1 MEFHTFVLCGPGKQ
15 LAPFSKERSTGIAK
29 ALLPVAN
36 RPMVEY
42 VLDWCEKAF
51 FPKVTLVC
59 DPESQDDI
67 QKALDA
73 YKSRKISELA
83 GNSSDLDDNT
93 VQFAESIDV
102 ISLPAPTNGLVLQH
116 VVKKAL
122 LKPYQHFALLPCD
135 FITDLPPQVL
145 IEAYRSRQDSD
156 VGLAVSY
163 RNQLEIEDKKHRIFP
178 KNFTVFT
185 DLPNGDAQMLDYY
198 SAEDVEFHK
207 AFKIRTQMVWNYP
220 NSTVSLTLLNSSIF
234 LGDGKRIAEIL
245 DDNQH
250 KFTDAYFNNRPLIK
264 VIRDLA
270 RKPWQSV
277 SHDSTVGFLVVPE
290 VASFVRSNNLP
301 VLLEANRQYLK
312 LQARDNAGKPAAP
325 KDKTAANVGAD
336 ALVGDGTVLGEKT
349 NVKRSVVGR
358 NCVIGKRVKLT
369 GSIILDNVVIEDDA
383 QLENCIIG
391 QKAII
396 RSKCKLTNCYVE
408 STNEVV
414 KGTQS
419 KGDTLLCLTLEGLV
433 ESESAVEST
442 SSLEGS
448 SDDDYDE
455 YEYDDEEYGDN
466 SDGLFGY

>member
-1 MEFHTFVLCGPGKQ
+1 MEFHTFILCGPGKQ
-15 LAPFSKERSTGIAK
+15 LAPFSKERSTGIPK

-59 DPESQDDI
+59 DQESYDDI
-67 QKALDA
+67 QNALEA
-73 YKSRKISELA
+73 YKSRKL
-83 GNSSDLDDNT
+83 SDKPDGEDVDDNT
-93 VQFAESIDV
+93 VQFADSLEV
-102 ISLPAPTNGLVLQH
+102 IALPVPTSALVLRH
-116 VVKKAL
+116 VLTKDL

-135 FITDLPPQVL
+135 FVTDLPPQVL

-156 VGLAVSY
+156 VGLAVCY
-163 RNQLEIEDKKHRIFP
+163 KNHLDIEDKKNRIFP
-178 KNFTVFT
+178 QNYTVYT
-185 DLPNGDAQMLDYY
+185 QLPDGDAQLLDYY

-207 AFKIRTQMVWNYP
+207 AFKIRTQMVWNHP
-220 NSTVSLTLLNSSIF
+220 NSTVSTKLLNSSIF
-234 LGDGKRIAEIL
+234 LGSGKRISEIFDNS
-245 DDNQH
+245 DD
-250 KFTDAYFNNRPLIK
+250 KFTDAYFSSRPLIK
-264 VIRDLA
+264 VVRDLA

-277 SHDSTVGFLVVPE
+277 SHHSTVGLLIVPE

-301 VLLEANRQYLK
+301 VLLEANRHYLK
-312 LQARDNAGKPAAP
+312 LQARENSGKPAAP
-325 KDKTAANVGAD
+325 KDKNAANVGAD
-336 ALVGDGTVLGEKT
+336 ALIGEGSVLGEKT
-349 NVKRSVVGR
+349 NVKRSVVGV

-369 GSIILDNVVIEDDA
+369 GSILLDNVVIEDDS

-391 QKAII
+391 QNAII
-396 RSKCKLTNCYVE
+396 RSKCRLTSCYVE
-408 STNEVV
+408 STNEVA

-419 KGDTLLCLTLEGLV
+419 KGDTLLCLTLEGLL

-448 SDDDYDE
+448 SESDYEE
-455 YEYDDEEYGDN
+455 YEDEEYGDN

>member
-1 MEFHTFVLCGPGKQ
+1 MEFHTFILCGPGKQ
-15 LAPFSKERSTGIAK
+15 LAPFSKERSTGIPK

-42 VLDWCEKAF
+42 VLDWCERAF

-59 DPESQDDI
+59 DFDSHDDI

-73 YKSRKISELA
+73 YKTRKL
-83 GNSSDLDDNT
+83 SDNADGSDVDANT
-93 VQFAESIDV
+93 VQFAGSIDV
-102 ISLPAPTNGLVLQH
+102 ISMPTPTNALVLRH
-116 VVKKAL
+116 VLTKAL

-135 FITDLPPQVL
+135 FVTDLPPQVL

-156 VGLAVSY
+156 VGLAVCY
-163 RNQLEIEDKKHRIFP
+163 KNQLDIEDKKNRIFP
-178 KNFTVFT
+178 KNYTVYT
-185 DLPNGDAQMLDYY
+185 ELPDGDAQMLDYY
-198 SAEDVEFHK
+198 SADDVEFHK

-220 NSTVSLTLLNSSIF
+220 NSSVSMKLLNSSIF
-234 LGDGKRIAEIL
+234 FGDANRISDIF
-245 DDNQH
+245 DKNPG
-250 KFTDAYFNNRPLIK
+250 KFTDLYFTSRPLIK

-270 RKPWQSV
+270 RKSWQSV
-277 SHDSTVGFLVVPE
+277 SHESTMGFLIVPE
-290 VASFVRSNNLP
+290 AASFFRANNLP
-301 VLLEANRQYLK
+301 VLLEANRHFLK
-312 LQARDNAGKPAAP
+312 VQARENSGKPSAP

-336 ALVGDGTVLGEKT
+336 AMIGEGSVLGEKT

-369 GSIILDNVVIEDDA
+369 GSILLDNVIIEDDS

-396 RSKCKLTNCYVE
+396 RNKCRLTNCYVE
-408 STNEVV
+408 STNDVA

-433 ESESAVEST
+433 ESESAVES

-448 SDDDYDE
+448 SDDDYDD
-455 YEYDDEEYGDN
+455 YEYDDDEYGDN